1 MKNCLLLIGFLIFS
15 GKLLS
20 QEFKIPN
27 IEFKNKTEG
36 LNTYIN
42 LLKINDEQALIIK
55 IGSSS
60 YWSKGLYSDF
70 LVFENDGN
78 VSFYECFFPL
88 DTNKKQKIKK
98 KRIRKSKRKFYWNFL
113 SNSYKNNRFS
123 IVKSMLNIT
132 SKSNGDGTSTMISVS
147 DGANYSPEITQ
158 GNKYSAFSTYSPN
171 TFIEKKFP
179 GWKERK
185 KLVELTKDIY
195 DLIKKY

>member
-20 QEFKIPN
+20 QEFKIPK
-27 IEFKNKTEG
+27 IEFKNKTED
-36 LNTYIN
+36 LNTYIT
-42 LLKINDEQALIIK
+42 LLKIKDEQALIIK

-70 LVFENDGN
+70 LVYENDGN
-78 VSFYECFFPL
+78 VSFYKCFFPI

-98 KRIRKSKRKFYWNFL
+98 KRIRKSKQKFYWDFL
-113 SNSYKNNRFS
+113 LNSNKNNRFS

-132 SKSNGDGTSTMISVS
+132 SKSNEDGTNSVISVS
-147 DGANYSPEITQ
+147 DGGNYSLEITQ
-158 GNKYSAFSTYSPN
+158 GNKYSTYSTYSPN
-171 TFIEKKFP
+171 TYIKKKFP

-195 DLIKKY
+195 DLIEKY

>member
-1 MKNCLLLIGFLIFS
+1 MFI
-15 GKLLS
+15 GKLFS
-20 QEFKIPN
+20 QEAKIPK
-27 IEFKNKTEG
+27 IEFKNKTED

-42 LLKINDEQALIIK
+42 LLKIKDEQALIIK

-78 VSFYECFFPL
+78 VSFYKCFFPF

-98 KRIRKSKRKFYWNFL
+98 ERIRKSKRKFYWNFL
-113 SNSYKNNRFS
+113 SNANQNNRFS
-123 IVKSMLNIT
+123 LVKSMLNIR
-132 SKSNGDGTSTMISVS
+132 SKSNGDGTSSMISVS
-147 DGANYSPEITQ
+147 DGANYSLEITQ
-158 GNKYSAFSTYSPN
+158 GNKYSAFSTYSPD
-171 TFIEKKFP
+171 TFIKEKFP

-195 DLIKKY
+195 DLIEKY

>member
-1 MKNCLLLIGFLIFS
+1 MKNCLLIIGFLIFS

-20 QEFKIPN
+20 QEFKIPK
-27 IEFKNKTEG
+27 IEFKNKTED

-42 LLKINDEQALIIK
+42 LLKIKDKQALIIK

-78 VSFYECFFPL
+78 VSFYKCFFPL

-113 SNSYKNNRFS
+113 LNSNKNNRFS
-123 IVKSMLNIT
+123 IIKSMLNIT
-132 SKSNGDGTSTMISVS
+132 SKSNGDGTNSVISVS
-147 DGANYSPEITQ
+147 DGGNYSIEITQ
-158 GNKYSAFSTYSPN
+158 GNKYSTYSTYSPD
-171 TFIEKKFP
+171 TYIKKKFP

-185 KLVELTKDIY
+185 KLVELTNDIY
-195 DLIKKY
+195 DLIEKY

>member
-1 MKNCLLLIGFLIFS
+1 MFI
-15 GKLLS
+15 GKLFS
-20 QEFKIPN
+20 QEAKIPK
-27 IEFKNKTEG
+27 IEFKNKTED

-42 LLKINDEQALIIK
+42 LLKIKDEQALIIK

-78 VSFYECFFPL
+78 VSFYKCFFPL

-98 KRIRKSKRKFYWNFL
+98 ERIRKSKRKFYWNFL
-113 SNSYKNNRFS
+113 SNANQNNRFS
-123 IVKSMLNIT
+123 IVKSMLNIR
-132 SKSNGDGTSTMISVS
+132 SKSNGDGTSSMISVS
-147 DGANYSPEITQ
+147 DGANYSLEITQ
-158 GNKYSAFSTYSPN
+158 GNKYSAFSTYSPD
-171 TFIEKKFP
+171 TFIKEKFP

-195 DLIKKY
+195 DLIEKY